1 MLVAQNDPK
10 ASAGGGTRTPKEA
23 DSTALRS
30 AGLRVLRVAGFTS
43 LRLAGLKA
51 ELVAGLIGIHRRLDL
66 TCSRGTDNINS
77 AD

>member
-1 MLVAQNDPK
+1 MLAAQNDPK
-10 ASAGGGTRTPKEA
+10 ASPGGTSTPKEA